1 MALFRNHLGKII
13 LGLVAVIWTACSDDS
28 STSSDGS
35 TNSSPNQTDSSSS
48 GDPSGSNSK
57 PDSFTRKDFIN
68 ADSVIAAA
76 KQYEPTQEPCVTT
89 KQYCQT
95 LTGEKKSGWRDA
107 DRMVTNRA
115 KTILDSPEAKNFP
128 ESIKNCLQNVKDNFF
143 FATHSETVYGISPCY
158 NADDYIPGDSTY
170 YTSTFPQYFE
180 KIDNAGA
187 CEDGVP
193 NHVKVDSTYLA
204 EEKQNAEDY
213 AKEFED
219 ALNKHLDRIE
229 AECN

>member
-1 MALFRNHLGKII
+1 MALFRNHLGKIL
-13 LGLVAVIWTACSDDS
+13 LGIVAVMWTACSDDS
-28 STSSDGS
+28 STGTDDS
-35 TNSSPNQTDSSSS
+35 TSSPSQTDSSSS

-57 PDSFTRKDFIN
+57 PESFTRKDFIN
-68 ADSVIAAA
+68 ADSVIAAV
-76 KQYEPTQEPCVTT
+76 KQYEPTKDACVTT

-95 LTGEKKSGWRDA
+95 LTGEKKSGWKDA
-107 DRMVTNRA
+107 DKLVNNRA
-115 KTILDSPEAKNFP
+115 KTILDSPEAKYFP
-128 ESIKNCLQNVKDNFF
+128 ESRKSCLQTVKDNFF
-143 FATHSETVYGISPCY
+143 FATHSATEYGISPCY

-170 YTSTFPQYFE
+170 YTSTYPQIFE

-187 CEDGVP
+187 CDDGVP

-204 EEKQNAEDY
+204 EEKQNAEKY

-229 AECN
+229 AECD